1 MFCFQIL
8 KPVEGWVLAH
18 CLHLLLWRLMF
29 LTWWRKQQ
37 VFFVFFSPQIFQ
49 KSCVSQHRYD
59 WRVLT
64 GRLCEDILLCFLL
77 SYFGFRLVSIQGHQS
92 GFLEPLN
99 RTVTLLMLLVNPLLR
114 KRLLYLQPW
123 FDYFVFKTKEPLKDS
138 FVILMSYSSPVP
150 RCQLAHCGRTAL
162 WDMNECN

>member
-37 VFFVFFSPQIFQ
+37 FVFFLSPQIFQ

-123 FDYFVFKTKEPLKDS
+123 FDYFVFKTKEPLKEGLLCYINVIQLICTSLPACTLWEDS
-138 FVILMSYSSPVP
+138 SLRHEWM
-150 RCQLAHCGRTAL
+150 
-162 WDMNECN
+162 